1 MKKALIPFIT
11 VLILTNTTTYCQ
23 ETKPW
28 STKEK
33 IEALSKFW
41 AEARR
46 NFVYMPQI
54 GVQRWDS
61 LYRENIQIALDSK
74 TDWDFYCQMKR
85 FCGFLQNGHTSI
97 QADGI
102 PWTTTAFRGMELQ
115 TMYADGKIIVSGID
129 SLNSL
134 RIPLGSEIVEIEGEP
149 AIEYMKKNIVPLQ
162 AASTP
167 HIQMR
172 WAASSLFQGL
182 HHTKHNIVIQ
192 TLEGKRIPLTLENY
206 YLPYNNGRTFT
217 LPGLKWTQNTKPF
230 DFRMLDKKIAYVKIG
245 TFQNESVVDS
255 FENNFDKISKAKGI
269 IIDLRSNGGGSD
281 HNAENIIKHLTSKSK
296 FKGMAIR
303 IRAYEPHRAAYG
315 LGWFGD
321 GALTPP
327 DTVGSD
333 WNRLNYLY
341 AQDLAMTP
349 WDFQEVTLEADR
361 PYVEVPTIVLT
372 NNFTASAAEDFLI
385 FASQLDNFIT
395 MGETT
400 FGSTG
405 QPITMN
411 LCRRMRARICTIE
424 CAFYDLSSFEGVG
437 IEPDIAIPVT
447 VKDLLGTKD
456 VQLEAAV
463 KEMKRRLKANK

>member
-11 VLILTNTTTYCQ
+11 VLILTNTTAYCQ

-46 NFVYMPQI
+46 NFVYLPQI

-115 TMYADGKIIVSGID
+115 TMYAEGKIIVSGID

-162 AASTP
+162 ATSTP

-206 YLPYNNGRTFT
+206 YMPYNNGRTFT

-230 DFRMLDKKIAYVKIG
+230 DFRMLDKKIAYVKID
-245 TFQNESVVDS
+245 TFQNKSVVDS
-255 FENNFDKISKAKGI
+255 FENNFYKISKAKGI

-281 HNAENIIKHLTSKSK
+281 HKRVEHIKISYVKKQVQGNGNAC
-296 FKGMAIR
+296 AR
-303 IRAYEPHRAAYG
+303 IRASPCGIRPRLVWRRGTDSRRYCRQRLEQAKLSLCTRLGNDAMGLSRSNARGRTAVCGGAYDCTDEQFHS
-315 LGWFGD
+315 LSRRRF
-321 GALTPP
+321 
-327 DTVGSD
+327 
-333 WNRLNYLY
+333 
-341 AQDLAMTP
+341 
-349 WDFQEVTLEADR
+349 
-361 PYVEVPTIVLT
+361 PYIR
-372 NNFTASAAEDFLI
+372 FT
-385 FASQLDNFIT
+385 T
-395 MGETT
+395 
-400 FGSTG
+400 
-405 QPITMN
+405 
-411 LCRRMRARICTIE
+411 
-424 CAFYDLSSFEGVG
+424 
-437 IEPDIAIPVT
+437 
-447 VKDLLGTKD
+447 
-456 VQLEAAV
+456 
-463 KEMKRRLKANK
+463 

>member
-172 WAASSLFQGL
+172 WAASSLF
-182 HHTKHNIVIQ
+182 H
-192 TLEGKRIPLTLENY
+192 
-206 YLPYNNGRTFT
+206 
-217 LPGLKWTQNTKPF
+217 
-230 DFRMLDKKIAYVKIG
+230 
-245 TFQNESVVDS
+245 
-255 FENNFDKISKAKGI
+255 
-269 IIDLRSNGGGSD
+269 
-281 HNAENIIKHLTSKSK
+281 
-296 FKGMAIR
+296 
-303 IRAYEPHRAAYG
+303 
-315 LGWFGD
+315 
-321 GALTPP
+321 
-327 DTVGSD
+327 
-333 WNRLNYLY
+333 
-341 AQDLAMTP
+341 
-349 WDFQEVTLEADR
+349 
-361 PYVEVPTIVLT
+361 VEVSTIVLT

-456 VQLEAAV
+456 VQLETAV

>member
-33 IEALSKFW
+33 IDALSKFW

-217 LPGLKWTQNTKPF
+217 LPGLKWTQNTRPF

-269 IIDLRSNGGGSD
+269 IIDLRSNGG
-281 HNAENIIKHLTSKSK
+281 
-296 FKGMAIR
+296 
-303 IRAYEPHRAAYG
+303 
-315 LGWFGD
+315 
-321 GALTPP
+321 
-327 DTVGSD
+327 GSD

-385 FASQLDNFIT
+385 FVSQLDNFIT

-424 CAFYDLSSFEGVG
+424 CAFPDLTSFEGVG
-437 IEPDIAIPVT
+437 IEPDIMVPVT

-456 VQLEAAV
+456 VQLETAV

>member
-1 MKKALIPFIT
+1 ML
-11 VLILTNTTTYCQ
+11 
-23 ETKPW
+23 

-149 AIEYMKKNIVPLQ
+149 AM
-162 AASTP
+162 
-167 HIQMR
+167 
-172 WAASSLFQGL
+172 SSLFQGL

-217 LPGLKWTQNTKPF
+217 LPGLKWTQNTRPF

-321 GALTPP
+321 GALTPA
-327 DTVGSD
+327 DTVGD
-333 WNRLNYLY
+333 NWNRLNYLY

-385 FASQLDNFIT
+385 FASQLDNFIA

-424 CAFYDLSSFEGVG
+424 CAFPDLTSFEGVG
-437 IEPDIAIPVT
+437 IEPDIMVPVT

-456 VQLEAAV
+456 VQLETAV

>member
-33 IEALSKFW
+33 IDALSKFW

-217 LPGLKWTQNTKPF
+217 LPGLKWTQNTRPF

-269 IIDLRSNGGGSD
+269 IIDLRSNGG
-281 HNAENIIKHLTSKSK
+281 
-296 FKGMAIR
+296 
-303 IRAYEPHRAAYG
+303 
-315 LGWFGD
+315 
-321 GALTPP
+321 
-327 DTVGSD
+327 GSD

-424 CAFYDLSSFEGVG
+424 CAFPDLTSFEGVG
-437 IEPDIAIPVT
+437 IEPDIMVPVT

-456 VQLEAAV
+456 VQLETAV

>member
-1 MKKALIPFIT
+1 
-11 VLILTNTTTYCQ
+11 
-23 ETKPW
+23 
-28 STKEK
+28 
-33 IEALSKFW
+33 
-41 AEARR
+41 
-46 NFVYMPQI
+46 
-54 GVQRWDS
+54 
-61 LYRENIQIALDSK
+61 
-74 TDWDFYCQMKR
+74 
-85 FCGFLQNGHTSI
+85 
-97 QADGI
+97 
-102 PWTTTAFRGMELQ
+102 
-115 TMYADGKIIVSGID
+115 
-129 SLNSL
+129 
-134 RIPLGSEIVEIEGEP
+134 
-149 AIEYMKKNIVPLQ
+149 
-162 AASTP
+162 
-167 HIQMR
+167 
-172 WAASSLFQGL
+172 
-182 HHTKHNIVIQ
+182 
-192 TLEGKRIPLTLENY
+192 
-206 YLPYNNGRTFT
+206 
-217 LPGLKWTQNTKPF
+217 
-230 DFRMLDKKIAYVKIG
+230 
-245 TFQNESVVDS
+245 
-255 FENNFDKISKAKGI
+255 
-269 IIDLRSNGGGSD
+269 
-281 HNAENIIKHLTSKSK
+281 
-296 FKGMAIR
+296 MAIR

-321 GALTPP
+321 GALTPA

-437 IEPDIAIPVT
+437 IEPDIAIPIT

-463 KEMKRRLKANK
+463 KEMKRRLKTNK

>member
-1 MKKALIPFIT
+1 
-11 VLILTNTTTYCQ
+11 
-23 ETKPW
+23 
-28 STKEK
+28 
-33 IEALSKFW
+33 
-41 AEARR
+41 
-46 NFVYMPQI
+46 
-54 GVQRWDS
+54 
-61 LYRENIQIALDSK
+61 
-74 TDWDFYCQMKR
+74 
-85 FCGFLQNGHTSI
+85 
-97 QADGI
+97 
-102 PWTTTAFRGMELQ
+102 
-115 TMYADGKIIVSGID
+115 
-129 SLNSL
+129 
-134 RIPLGSEIVEIEGEP
+134 
-149 AIEYMKKNIVPLQ
+149 MKKNIVPLQ
-162 AASTP
+162 ATSTP

-206 YLPYNNGRTFT
+206 YMPYNNGRTFT

-281 HNAENIIKHLTSKSK
+281 HNAENIIKHLT
-296 FKGMAIR
+296 
-303 IRAYEPHRAAYG
+303 YG

-321 GALTPP
+321 GALTPA

-361 PYVEVPTIVLT
+361 PYVEMPTIVLT

>member
-217 LPGLKWTQNTKPF
+217 LP
-230 DFRMLDKKIAYVKIG
+230 
-245 TFQNESVVDS
+245 
-255 FENNFDKISKAKGI
+255 
-269 IIDLRSNGGGSD
+269 
-281 HNAENIIKHLTSKSK
+281 
-296 FKGMAIR
+296 
-303 IRAYEPHRAAYG
+303 
-315 LGWFGD
+315 
-321 GALTPP
+321 
-327 DTVGSD
+327 
-333 WNRLNYLY
+333 
-341 AQDLAMTP
+341 
-349 WDFQEVTLEADR
+349 
-361 PYVEVPTIVLT
+361 
-372 NNFTASAAEDFLI
+372 
-385 FASQLDNFIT
+385 
-395 MGETT
+395 
-400 FGSTG
+400 
-405 QPITMN
+405 
-411 LCRRMRARICTIE
+411 
-424 CAFYDLSSFEGVG
+424 
-437 IEPDIAIPVT
+437 
-447 VKDLLGTKD
+447 
-456 VQLEAAV
+456 
-463 KEMKRRLKANK
+463 

>member
-281 HNAENIIKHLTSKSK
+281 HNAEN
-296 FKGMAIR
+296 
-303 IRAYEPHRAAYG
+303 
-315 LGWFGD
+315 
-321 GALTPP
+321 
-327 DTVGSD
+327 
-333 WNRLNYLY
+333 LY

>member
-149 AIEYMKKNIVPLQ
+149 AM
-162 AASTP
+162 
-167 HIQMR
+167 
-172 WAASSLFQGL
+172 SSLFQGL

-217 LPGLKWTQNTKPF
+217 LPGLKWTQNTRPF

-321 GALTPP
+321 GALTPA
-327 DTVGSD
+327 DTVGD
-333 WNRLNYLY
+333 NWNRLNYLY

-385 FASQLDNFIT
+385 FASQLDNFIA

-424 CAFYDLSSFEGVG
+424 CAFPDLTSFEGVG
-437 IEPDIAIPVT
+437 IEPDIMVPVT

-456 VQLEAAV
+456 VQLETAV